1 MTAAAAEGR
10 NGAMRGATNG
20 GRGTGATAG
29 TGGTAGEANALGDAD
44 VVNGMPA
51 GLLGAHGWERPWSSP
66 NGGDCVEVKRLPDGR
81 VAFRQSKDPDG
92 PALIYDVN
100 EISAFLRG
108 VKRGQAD
115 HLVFPLL
122 AA

>member
-10 NGAMRGATNG
+10 NDAMRGATNAG
-20 GRGTGATAG
+20 GGTGAAG
-29 TGGTAGEANALGDAD
+29 TTGEANALAGAD

-92 PALIYDVN
+92 PALIYEVN